1 MKQTNHICSP
11 LKIGQSIKVEWST
24 CDRNNKG
31 MYSYFY
37 ESKKLLSS
45 SMYGEMWQLEK
56 KREKIVK
63 IYFLKHLLIDF
74 GKDRT

>member
-11 LKIGQSIKVEWST
+11 SKIGQSIKVEWST

-63 IYFLKHLLIDF
+63 IYFLKHSLIDF

>member
-56 KREKIVK
+56 KKRKNSENI
-63 IYFLKHLLIDF
+63 FFEALANRF
-74 GKDRT
+74 R